1 MNLSD
6 EALMTAVREGDV
18 QQLTLLFERYQKP
31 LFDFFG
37 RMNGTRAGSDDM
49 VQDVFFR
56 ILKYRA
62 TFRNENRFRPWLYQI
77 ARNVRTD
84 HSKSDFGPEDPRVSD
99 AGTFSSDSPVYR
111 LEQDEDAAILR
122 CALGMLS
129 DEKRELLV
137 LVWYQEMKYQ
147 DIADLLGID
156 VGAVK
161 VRVHRAVKELRRGF
175 DRISSEKSSCNVK
188 KFRII

>member
-6 EALMTAVREGDV
+6 EALMAAVRGGDV
-18 QQLTLLFERYQKP
+18 QQLTFLFERYQKP

-37 RMNGTRAGSDDM
+37 RMNGTRSGSDDM

-62 TFRNENRFRPWLYQI
+62 TFRDENRFRTWMYRI
-77 ARNVRTD
+77 ARNVRSD
-84 HSKSDFGPEDPRVSD
+84 HLRNRFGPQDPKASD
-99 AGTFSSDSPVYR
+99 AEIPRSESPGYR
-111 LEQDEDAAILR
+111 FEQDQDAAILR
-122 CALGMLS
+122 CALGMLP

-147 DIADLLGID
+147 DIADLLDID

-175 DRISSEKSSCNVK
+175 DRVSSEKTPCNVK
-188 KFRII
+188 KFKIN